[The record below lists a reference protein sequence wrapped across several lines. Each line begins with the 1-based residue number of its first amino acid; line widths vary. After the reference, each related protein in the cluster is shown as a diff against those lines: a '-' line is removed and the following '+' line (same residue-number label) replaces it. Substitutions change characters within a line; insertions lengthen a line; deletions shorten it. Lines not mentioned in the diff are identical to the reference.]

1 MRVAVR
7 KRDSHRAL
15 YSKIPAMKAGIV
27 GFPGSGRRTL
37 FRLLTQT
44 HAASSIR
51 GHEPKLG
58 ALKIPDER
66 LSEVARIQGSIKET
80 PATIEFVLIP
90 GLIKGESREKLDLP
104 SIRNVDILVQVAR
117 GFDEPSVPHPEGS
130 VDPRRDLELMELE
143 ITMADLDLVT
153 KRLARLETER
163 KKGQKPDPREMASLE
178 KAKKALT
185 SETPLRE
192 VLTDADQ
199 KRLRGFALLTAKP
212 RLLVINIGEQDIGT
226 DWLETLELREW
237 MEAPRTRLSHVTA
250 RIEAEMTEL
259 SQEDA
264 LSFREDL
271 GLEEGTAERLVRAAF
286 DLTSMITFYTADEKE
301 ARAWNI
307 PQGTRARAAAGAV
320 HSDMERGFIRAE
332 VVPFDV
338 LIEEESWT
346 ACREKGRLRL
356 EGKDYPV
363 ADGDVIYFRF
373 NV

>member
-1 MRVAVR
+1 M
-7 KRDSHRAL
+7 
-15 YSKIPAMKAGIV
+15 
-27 GFPGSGRRTL
+27 GFPSSGRRTL

-44 HAASSIR
+44 HDTSSIR

-58 ALKIPDER
+58 ALKIPDGR

-90 GLIKGESREKLDLP
+90 GLVKGESREKLDLP

-130 VDPRRDLELMELE
+130 VDTRRDLELMELE
-143 ITMADLDLVT
+143 LMMADLDLVT
-153 KRLARLETER
+153 KRLARLESDR

-178 KAKKALT
+178 KAKKALA

-192 VLTDADQ
+192 VLTDDDQ
-199 KRLRGFALLTAKP
+199 RRLRGFALLTAKP

-226 DWLETLELREW
+226 DWIETLKLREW
-237 MEAPRTRLSHVTA
+237 VDAPQTRLSHVTA
-250 RIEAEMTEL
+250 RIEAEMIEL
-259 SQEDA
+259 SHEDA

-286 DLTSMITFYTADEKE
+286 DLTSMITFYTAEAKE
-301 ARAWNI
+301 ARAWNV
-307 PQGTRARAAAGAV
+307 PQGTRAPGAAGAV

-363 ADGDVIYFRF
+363 TDGDVIYFRF

>member
-1 MRVAVR
+1 MTPFDNVRVGDDR
-7 KRDSHRAL
+7 
-15 YSKIPAMKAGIV
+15 
-27 GFPGSGRRTL
+27 
-37 FRLLTQT
+37 Q
-44 HAASSIR
+44 
-51 GHEPKLG
+51 
-58 ALKIPDER
+58 
-66 LSEVARIQGSIKET
+66 
-80 PATIEFVLIP
+80 
-90 GLIKGESREKLDLP
+90 
-104 SIRNVDILVQVAR
+104 
-117 GFDEPSVPHPEGS
+117 
-130 VDPRRDLELMELE
+130 
-143 ITMADLDLVT
+143 DLVT
-153 KRLARLETER
+153 KRLARLETDT
-163 KKGQKPDPREMASLE
+163 KKGQKPDPKEMASLE

-192 VLTDADQ
+192 VLTEDDQ

-226 DWLETLELREW
+226 DWPETLELREW

-264 LSFREDL
+264 LSLREDL

-307 PQGTRARAAAGAV
+307 PQGTRAPAAAGAV

>member
-1 MRVAVR
+1 M
-7 KRDSHRAL
+7 
-15 YSKIPAMKAGIV
+15 
-27 GFPGSGRRTL
+27 GFPSSGRRTL

-44 HAASSIR
+44 QDTSSMR
-51 GHEPKLG
+51 GDEPKLG
-58 ALKIPDER
+58 VLRIPDGR
-66 LSEVARIQGSIKET
+66 LSEVARIQHSLKET

-90 GLIKGESREKLDLP
+90 GLVKGESREKLDLP

-130 VDPRRDLELMELE
+130 VDPKRDLELMELE
-143 ITMADLDLVT
+143 LMMADLDLVT
-153 KRLARLETER
+153 KRLARMETDT
-163 KKGQKPDPREMASLE
+163 KKGQKSDPKEMASLE

-192 VLTDADQ
+192 VLTDDDQ
-199 KRLRGFALLTAKP
+199 KRIRGFALLTAKP

-226 DWLETLELREW
+226 DWTESLDLREW
-237 MEAPRTRLSHVTA
+237 MDAPRTRLCHVTA
-250 RIEAEMTEL
+250 RIEAEITEL
-259 SQEDA
+259 SHEDA

-271 GLEEGTAERLVRAAF
+271 GLEEGTAERLVHAAF
-286 DLTSMITFYTADEKE
+286 DLTSMITFYTAEKKE

-307 PQGTRARAAAGAV
+307 PEGTRAPAAAGAV

-338 LIEEESWT
+338 LIKEESWN

>member
-1 MRVAVR
+1 M
-7 KRDSHRAL
+7 
-15 YSKIPAMKAGIV
+15 

-44 HAASSIR
+44 QEATQER

-58 ALKIPDER
+58 VLKIPDDR
-66 LSEVARIQGSIKET
+66 LSDVARIQRSRKTT

-90 GLIKGESREKLDLP
+90 GLVKGESREKLDLQP
-104 SIRNVDILVQVAR
+104 LRNVDILVHVVRA
-117 GFDEPSVPHPEGS
+117 FDEPSVPHPEGS
-130 VDPRRDLELMELE
+130 VDPKRDIELLELE
-143 ITMADLDLVT
+143 IMLADLNLVE
-153 KRLARLETER
+153 RRLERLQTDR
-163 KKGQKPDPREMASLE
+163 KKGQKPEPNEMASLE
-178 KAKKALT
+178 KAKAALT

-192 VLTDADQ
+192 VLTDEDQ
-199 KRLRGFALLTAKP
+199 KNLRGFALLTAKP

-226 DWLETLELREW
+226 EWTESLHLRESRN
-237 MEAPRTRLSHVTA
+237 APRTGLSHVTA
-250 RIEAEMTEL
+250 RIESEIAEL
-259 SQEDA
+259 SHEDA
-264 LSFREDL
+264 ESFREDL
-271 GLEEGTAERLVRAAF
+271 GLEEGTAERLVGAAF
-286 DLTSMITFYTADEKE
+286 GLTDMITFYTAEEKE

-307 PQGTRARAAAGAV
+307 PKGTRASRAAGTV

-338 LIEEESWT
+338 LAKEGSWN
-346 ACREKGRLRL
+346 ACREKGRTQL